1 MKKRLIITIIFLLI
15 SFSYG
20 KKVNIKLA
28 TLAGNGSPW
37 DLRLREMGQNW
48 KDESDGDV
56 RLTIYPGGVA
66 GDESSVIRKMRIG
79 QLNAASIST
88 EGLSKIVPDFAAISH
103 IPLLYNSDE
112 EKDYVTKKMSPDLI
126 SQLDKKGYKF
136 IHWGEIGWVRYFAK
150 SPVLIPDDLKKHKMF
165 VWANESQDLQM
176 HRELGFNPV
185 PLAATDLTVA
195 LQTGM
200 VTTFNTTPIVALGN
214 QWFAA
219 AKHMTNYK
227 WAPLMGATI
236 IKNETWSAIPTKIQD
251 LILSA
256 SKKAEIDLTNEI
268 RRLDDEIIDV
278 MADYGLVSH
287 DLNQDQIKKWEEFVD
302 LLYPYIRGKVVPT
315 ESFDKAIKFRD
326 EFRLSN

>member
-1 MKKRLIITIIFLLI
+1 MKKRLIITLIFILI
-15 SFSYG
+15 SSINA

-48 KDESDGDV
+48 KEESNGEV
-56 RLTIYPGGVA
+56 KLTIYPGGVA

-88 EGLSKIVPDFAAISH
+88 EGLSKIVPEFAAISH

-112 EKDYVTKKMSPDLI
+112 EKDYVTKKMSPELI
-126 SQLDKKGYKF
+126 SKLDKKGFKF

-150 SPVLIPDDLKKHKMF
+150 SPVLVPDDLKKHKMF
-165 VWANESQDLQM
+165 VWAGESQDLEM
-176 HRELGFNPV
+176 HRKLGYNPI

-214 QWFAA
+214 QWFAS
-219 AKHMTNYK
+219 AKHMTNFK

-236 IKNETWSAIPTKIQD
+236 IKNETWSSIPVKIQN

-268 RRLDDEIIDV
+268 RRLDDEIISV
-278 MADYGLVSH
+278 MGEYGLISH
-287 DLNQDQIKKWEEFVD
+287 DLSKDQIKKWEELVEII
-302 LLYPYIRGKVVPT
+302 YPYLRGRVVPV
-315 ESFDKAIKFRD
+315 ESFDKAIKYRD
-326 EFRLSN
+326 EYRLSK

>member
-1 MKKRLIITIIFLLI
+1 MKKRLIITLIFILI
-15 SFSYG
+15 SSINA

-48 KDESDGDV
+48 KEESNGEV
-56 RLTIYPGGVA
+56 KLTIYPGGVA

-103 IPLLYNSDE
+103 IPMLYNSDE
-112 EKDYVTKKMSPDLI
+112 EKDYVIKKMSPELI
-126 SQLDKKGYKF
+126 SKLDKKGFKF

-150 SPVLIPDDLKKHKMF
+150 SPVLVPDDLKKHKMF
-165 VWANESQDLQM
+165 VWADESQDLEM
-176 HRELGFNPV
+176 HRKLGYNPI

-214 QWFAA
+214 QWFAS
-219 AKHMTNYK
+219 AKHMTNFK

-236 IKNETWSAIPTKIQD
+236 IKNETWSSIPVKIQN

-256 SKKAEIDLTNEI
+256 SKKAEIDLTKEI
-268 RRLDDEIIDV
+268 RKLDDEIISV
-278 MADYGLVSH
+278 MAEYGLISH
-287 DLNQDQIKKWEEFVD
+287 DLSKDQIKKWEELVE
-302 LLYPYIRGKVVPT
+302 LIYPYLRGKVVPI
-315 ESFDKAIKFRD
+315 ESFDKAIQYRD
-326 EFRLSN
+326 EYRLSK